1 MALPS
6 APPPMVG
13 PVNTTVRPRPVA
25 AAICAATT

>member
-1 MALPS
+1 MAPPS

-13 PVNTTVRPRPVA
+13 PVNTTVWPRPVA